1 MMARVRYIEALN
13 FLYANIDQ
21 NLISK
26 GRDSKVPNKRLPIS
40 PLNTFQGNYS
50 IYEVNKPDKV
60 SASMWDVENC
70 IFSKLRTFG
79 EIVGKFSG
87 FFWGNFFYFSWIFLE
102 QFFFEDFLRGFFG
115 RNSLFTSLKSAKLFE
130 SEIDWCFC

>member
-26 GRDSKVPNKRLPIS
+26 GRDSKVPNKCLPIS
-40 PLNTFQGNYS
+40 PLNTFRGNYS

-79 EIVGKFSG
+79 EIVGKISG
-87 FFWGNFFYFSWIFLE
+87 FFGGNFFLFFLD
-102 QFFFEDFLRGFFG
+102 FFWSSFFLV
-115 RNSLFTSLKSAKLFE
+115 NP
-130 SEIDWCFC
+130 